1 MQLDSAMPAEDLT
14 LCGDFP
20 SGDNASLQSLSKV
33 EKQHEVALQKQWTR
47 MVHEELGIENVG
59 LSERDRTQG
68 ADVSMASTLE
78 KYRVV
83 IQRKGNLLIHKMDR
97 LRVCTK
103 TSREPAKRLEDLAYL
118 FARIEELDLTREIY
132 SDLTMTGQVN
142 ALCSALKA
150 RTRLCR
156 LCLSVSEQLAA
167 ISHRLSEIDL
177 NGIWPIKPEAFS
189 MKSFTDGIR
198 VLPPDSVPED
208 DPIPF
213 NVIRHQGNGATLLA
227 SARTCPLCELLR
239 IAIILDSFRKYGF
252 PYDRPTTQLPQMILA
267 IRAGYGDDEF
277 KQTLEGIRTSRNS
290 IYLMVDG
297 FRTAGSKVLGHL
309 RVIWQKPANSGGVTD
324 GRKVVFTKL
333 SIFESESLHLAEH
346 ISKYRPLLNSGSP
359 EALAQIRQWLQNCRA
374 KHRCRKTISHREMAE
389 DELETLPTRVIDVT
403 AFEDDSKVQLIE
415 TTGQSKA
422 NWVALSHCWGH
433 ERNHPLKTTRA
444 NLSQHLNNIAM
455 SSLPKTFRDAVV
467 ATRALGFRY
476 LWVDS
481 ICIVQDDEQDWYRE
495 SRLMPMIYEHATITL
510 AASDAADSTEG
521 LFLERPYGRIAFP
534 SIQLPFITRDK
545 TANRRTTLGNYTI
558 SLDWRQEPFMIH
570 MDPAFSNI
578 YRRGWCT
585 QELILSRRVVHFL
598 REGMVWVCKH
608 TAFDET
614 GQLLMATKRHSES
627 DWATEW
633 GRIIAEHSMREFTY
647 EKDRLI
653 SLEGLAR
660 EVSKANNNSCK
671 AGEYFFGNWLVD
683 IPEYILWASYRTTK
697 RITNC
702 PSWSWASCD
711 SAVWLRFKD
720 FDNNRPDE
728 GLNRGCKVIGVDAE
742 TGILRLSAVRIDIA
756 SWKLTLTGRVSQQD
770 LEGLAGIRAYRGHLI
785 QAYEVDIGDGKTN
798 GWIEFDDER
807 DALTMTKEVFFIYLA
822 EANYWHEPQIQYWG
836 LLLEYHPTRDDA
848 FKRVGMGSLWGS
860 ELFKNLEQQEMA
872 IA

>member
-1 MQLDSAMPAEDLT
+1 MPTENLT
-14 LCGDFP
+14 WSGIDP
-20 SGDNASLQSLSKV
+20 SDDNASSQSLSKI
-33 EKQHEVALQKQWTR
+33 EKQHELARQKQWIR
-47 MVHEELGIENVG
+47 MVHEQLGIENVG

-83 IQRKGNLLIHKMDR
+83 TQRKGDVLIHKMDR

-103 TSREPAKRLEDLAYL
+103 ASREPAKRLENLAYL

-132 SDLTMTGQVN
+132 SDLTMTGQIN
-142 ALCSALKA
+142 ALCSSLKA

-156 LCLSVSEQLAA
+156 LCLSVSEQLAG
-167 ISHRLSEIDL
+167 ISRRLEEIDL
-177 NGIWPIKPEAFS
+177 NGIWPMQAEKFS
-189 MKSFTDGIR
+189 LESFTNGIR

-208 DPIPF
+208 DPLPF
-213 NVIRHQGNGATLLA
+213 NVIRHQRDGATLLMLI
-227 SARTCPLCELLR
+227 SA
-239 IAIILDSFRKYGF
+239 
-252 PYDRPTTQLPQMILA
+252 
-267 IRAGYGDDEF
+267 
-277 KQTLEGIRTSRNS
+277 
-290 IYLMVDG
+290 
-297 FRTAGSKVLGHL
+297 
-309 RVIWQKPANSGGVTD
+309 
-324 GRKVVFTKL
+324 
-333 SIFESESLHLAEH
+333 ESLHLAEH
-346 ISKYRPLLNSGSP
+346 ISKYRPLLNSGSH

-374 KHRCRKTISHREMAE
+374 KHRCRSTISHRKLAE
-389 DELETLPTRVIDVT
+389 DELETLPTRIIDVA
-403 AFEDDSKVQLIE
+403 AFEDESKVQLVE
-415 TTGQSKA
+415 TTGQPKA

-433 ERNHPLKTTRA
+433 EKNHPLKTTRA
-444 NLSQHLNNIAM
+444 NLSQHLDSITM

-467 ATRALGFRY
+467 ATRRLGFRY

-481 ICIVQDDEQDWYRE
+481 ICIVQDDEQDWHRE
-495 SRLMPMIYEHATITL
+495 SRLMPMVYEHATITL
-510 AASDAADSTEG
+510 AASDAADSTKG

-545 TANRRTTLGNYTI
+545 ITNRRTTLGNYSI

-598 REGMVWVCKH
+598 REGMVWVCKG

-614 GQLLMATKRHSES
+614 GQLLMATKRHSEP
-627 DWATEW
+627 DWASEW
-633 GRIIAEHSMREFTY
+633 GRIIVEHSMREFTY

-660 EVSKANNNSCK
+660 EVSKAGNNSCK
-671 AGEYFFGNWLVD
+671 AGEYFFGTWLVD
-683 IPEYILWASYRTTK
+683 IQEYILWASYRTTK

-720 FDNNRPDE
+720 FDNNRPDD
-728 GLNRGCKVIGVDAE
+728 GLSQDCKVIGVDAE
-742 TGILRLSAVRIDIA
+742 TGILRVSAVRIDIA
-756 SWKLTLTGRVSQQD
+756 PWKLTSTARVSQQD
-770 LEGLAGIRAYRGHLI
+770 LEGAAGARAYRGHLI
-785 QAYEVDIGDGKTN
+785 QAYEVDAGDGKTT

-807 DALTMTKEVFFIYLA
+807 DALTMAKEVFFINLA
-822 EANYWHEPQIQYWG
+822 EANYWDEPKVQYWG
-836 LLLEYHPTRDDA
+836 LLLEYHPTRDDV

-860 ELFKNLEQQEMA
+860 ELFKNLDRQETA